1 MLRFANL
8 FRGPR
13 LAGFNTISPKPTTLT
28 FFHNSKSSLSNHLYE
43 RLATHEA
50 RYLLDVRIDK
60 LPLYETYRFI
70 HEECVNIHPQNA
82 RSFEKVFPAL
92 LASPDHLF
100 CDREVKHKSKQKQ
113 FVPDLELVHE
123 NTYLDK
129 VAAHD
134 ALELSPFVVDWANK
148 LVAVDDEGL
157 DKIMHHYYSCGMQ
170 MSAKVHQPT
179 GPDQIQSTPKPGSG
193 ILHAFTSPAL
203 SRATTIK
210 EQSASM
216 MCAVHPH
223 VAEFADLF

>member
-8 FRGPR
+8 LRGSR
-13 LAGFNTISPKPTTLT
+13 LAGLNTLSANSATLT
-28 FFHNSKSSLSNHLYE
+28 LFHNTNSRLSNHLLE
-43 RLATHEA
+43 RLTTHES
-50 RYLLDVRIDK
+50 RYLLDVRTDK

-82 RSFEKVFPAL
+82 KSFEKVFPAL

-148 LVAVDDEGL
+148 LVAVDDDGL
-157 DKIMHHYYSCGMQ
+157 DRIMHHYYSCGMQ
-170 MSAKVHQPT
+170 GSLKVHHPS
-179 GPDQIQSTPKPGSG
+179 GSDRILSPPSSGSG
-193 ILHAFTSPAL
+193 ILLPFTSPAL
-203 SRATTIK
+203 SRANTIK